1 MAKLRKLIRT
11 SVLKAKKALK
21 LFVVQIDRETVARTY
36 LGGRGIEIGA
46 LHSPLKVSEKANV
59 TYVDRMT
66 VSDLLRQYPEMAS
79 QQLVPVDIVADGE
92 RLEPLAD
99 GSQDFVIANHF
110 IEHCQNPVLAIE
122 NIFRVLKPGGVLYL
136 ALPDK
141 RFTFDAARPVTGI
154 EHLLRDYTEG
164 GQCSR
169 REHFAEWTRLVD
181 GIADARDAEARVN
194 LLMEQDYSIHFHVWS
209 QKEMIELVTFLQGRY
224 PFDIEL
230 MLRSNEEV
238 IFVLRKLEQ
247 PQEGAL

>member
-46 LHSPLKVSEKANV
+46 LHSPLKVSEKAHV

-66 VSDLLRQYPEMAS
+66 VSDLLLQYPEMAS

-92 RLEPLAD
+92 RLEPLSD
-99 GSQDFVIANHF
+99 DSQDFVIANHF

-122 NIFRVLKPGGVLYL
+122 NIIRVLKPGGVLYL

-141 RFTFDAARPVTGI
+141 RFTFDSARPVTDI

-169 REHFAEWTRLVD
+169 REHFAEWARLVD

-209 QKEMIELVTFLQGRY
+209 QKEMIELVTFLQGRH

-247 PQEGAL
+247 PHEGAL